1 MSRMVLRRRGIRLGS
16 QVPTS
21 VTWSLLLWAVVAVVA
36 VPLLWAIL
44 TSFKPDSETQR
55 YPPTILPETF
65 TFQNYFELFRV
76 LPFGTFYLNTIEVAA
91 LTSLLTI
98 ALSSMA
104 AYSMARFRN
113 LWTEAAGFF
122 GLAAYMVPAILI
134 VVPVFR
140 IAYGIGAID
149 SLLALVTLYAAF
161 FLPLAIWQLR
171 AYFAGIPPD
180 IEEAAMTDGA
190 TRFEAF
196 YLVILP
202 QALPGL
208 IATGILCFAVVWN
221 EYLFSSLLLVTP
233 AKQTLSAGLSH
244 VLIGKY
250 DVYSWG
256 ALMAACVLMTL
267 PLVLVFTVVQ
277 RQLVAGLSS
286 GAVKG

>member
-1 MSRMVLRRRGIRLGS
+1 
-16 QVPTS
+16 
-21 VTWSLLLWAVVAVVA
+21 
-36 VPLLWAIL
+36 
-44 TSFKPDSETQR
+44 
-55 YPPTILPETF
+55 
-65 TFQNYFELFRV
+65 
-76 LPFGTFYLNTIEVAA
+76 
-91 LTSLLTI
+91 
-98 ALSSMA
+98 
-104 AYSMARFRN
+104 
-113 LWTEAAGFF
+113 
-122 GLAAYMVPAILI
+122 
-134 VVPVFR
+134 
-140 IAYGIGAID
+140 
-149 SLLALVTLYAAF
+149 
-161 FLPLAIWQLR
+161 
-171 AYFAGIPPD
+171 
-180 IEEAAMTDGA
+180 MTDGA